1 MWPEPSVVSLRE
13 LREFYGIPDPL
24 WGAFIETIGDPGEDM
39 RVLAVI
45 PPSIFRASA
54 TATALGGRRLT
65 VVEGSQ
71 LGLLYR
77 AENWVDLDPWNTT
90 KPVEEK
96 KEETTTTSPM
106 RKLKFGSILDQQDEG
121 EFVCETEEQR
131 GVWYSN
137 YVKKVGGMPE
147 DHEDPSLEQVS
158 ALNKRLE
165 MGLAPFV
172 DFAIWSPYHK
182 KISKFNK
189 YQLPTSR
196 RRHLYLEMGTWPS
209 QLCSMAGIVPG
220 GEIGVLD
227 AGSYIV
233 EWAVKVGVFHRATAQ
248 QVPYLL
254 ALDRRRR
261 EQGEAGP
268 DGKDEHEGED
278 GCGQRSNGTAG
289 LDTGKAMGSDLE
301 HGFGQPRVLARTSS
315 RTSTHMAG
323 KGLERDLEN
332 ASRGDSV
339 FIFERRYDGS
349 SPREGRDTRRGGEP
363 REELIENQAGSS
375 EEEENCRQNGTGRVE
390 IFERRRKSWRR
401 IKRRQ
406 VIRWGRRVLC
416 LEQQQRVVCGS
427 SSRRTLQR
435 EEGQTS
441 PMHHMQKPRTPELQ
455 VPPKVEVL
463 GLLEFLWKR
472 SKQSGL
478 LLKDFF

>member
-45 PPSIFRASA
+45 PPSVFRASA

-77 AENWVDLDPWNTT
+77 ACRRNVHLKAGGTVENWVDLDPWNTT

-189 YQLPTSR
+189 YQSFQLQ
-196 RRHLYLEMGTWPS
+196 EDGTFIARW
-209 QLCSMAGIVPG
+209 VPG
-220 GEIGVLD
+220 PASYAQWLGSFRVMRSAFLMLEVISLSGLLRWESFIERLHNRYPTCWHLIVEGENKARQDLMAKMNMKVRMDVDKGAMAPPGWTQARPWEVIWNMVLD
-227 AGSYIV
+227 NHEFWQEQVHVPALTWLAKGSKGTLKTPAEEIASSSLRGGMMALHPEKAETQDV
-233 EWAVKVGVFHRATAQ
+233 EES
-248 QVPYLL
+248 P
-254 ALDRRRR
+254 
-261 EQGEAGP
+261 
-268 DGKDEHEGED
+268 GK
-278 GCGQRSNGTAG
+278 N
-289 LDTGKAMGSDLE
+289 
-301 HGFGQPRVLARTSS
+301 SS
-315 RTSTHMAG
+315 RTRREARKKRRIADRTELAEWRSSKGGGKAG
-323 KGLERDLEN
+323 GGSKG
-332 ASRGDSV
+332 GK
-339 FIFERRYDGS
+339 S
-349 SPREGRDTRRGGEP
+349 SGGE
-363 REELIENQAGSS
+363 EECYAWNNNNGSCADLPPG
-375 EEEENCRQNGTGRVE
+375 EPCRGKKARLHRCT
-390 IFERRRKSWRR
+390 ICKSPGHQSC
-401 IKRRQ
+401 K
-406 VIRWGRRVLC
+406 C
-416 LEQQQRVVCGS
+416 
-427 SSRRTLQR
+427 
-435 EEGQTS
+435 
-441 PMHHMQKPRTPELQ
+441 PQK
-455 VPPKVEVL
+455 
-463 GLLEFLWKR
+463 
-472 SKQSGL
+472 SKS
-478 LLKDFF
+478 